1 MGRDLKE
8 FLKLAIEES
17 LMRKEREVTP
27 GPSKGLQDAS
37 EEKRFGSILNMTL
50 SEFEKANMAIRMRSE
65 LLKEDIYLAS
75 NEGTKEKLRNKGL
88 VVYLPSE
95 LRVII
100 RGGIKG
106 NDLRKAHLAKKLFGG
121 RLSSDMET

>member
-1 MGRDLKE
+1 MGSDLKE
-8 FLKLAIEES
+8 FLKLAIEEN
-17 LMRKEREVTP
+17 LKWKEKEVLS

-75 NEGTKEKLRNKGL
+75 NEDMKEKLQSKGL

-100 RGGIKG
+100 RSGIKG
-106 NDLRKAHLAKKLFGG
+106 NDLRKAHLAKRLFRG
-121 RLSSDMET
+121 RFTSDGEA